1 MSSRKYVLYSHKFS
15 VIQLY
20 MFKIIITNVTAI
32 VNITCINGFQLESTN
47 HTALTI
53 SWCVY
58 VHSWRSLGCSAA
70 VLERGHLNFV
80 SHTAD
85 AACIAS
91 DHHKLVA
98 RENCN

>member
-1 MSSRKYVLYSHKFS
+1 
-15 VIQLY
+15 

-32 VNITCINGFQLESTN
+32 VNITCANGFQLESTN
-47 HTALTI
+47 HTAPTI

-58 VHSWRSLGCSAA
+58 VQSWGTLGCSAA

-80 SHTAD
+80 SHTAV
-85 AACIAS
+85 AACKAS
-91 DHHKLVA
+91 DHHKLVS

>member
-1 MSSRKYVLYSHKFS
+1 MIVQYYNNSCCFQPRE
-15 VIQLY
+15 
-20 MFKIIITNVTAI
+20 FKIIITKVTAI

-58 VHSWRSLGCSAA
+58 VHSWWSLGCSAA

-80 SHTAD
+80 SRTAVY
-85 AACIAS
+85 IAS